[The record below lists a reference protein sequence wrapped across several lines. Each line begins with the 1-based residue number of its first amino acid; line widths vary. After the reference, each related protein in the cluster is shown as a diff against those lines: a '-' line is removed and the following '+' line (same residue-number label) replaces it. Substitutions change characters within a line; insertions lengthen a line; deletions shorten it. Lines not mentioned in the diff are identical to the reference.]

1 MCASD
6 LRQLRVV
13 TAMNEMN
20 DTPQHGLQAAAAAVI
35 VLLLHMGKEKEENE
49 EEEEEEE
56 EKRHESTLSFR
67 FFLGSVSWLLD
78 PSSRQLG
85 GL

>member
-6 LRQLRVV
+6 FRHLRVV

-20 DTPQHGLQAAAAAVI
+20 DTTQHGLQACCCCGDCAAAA
-35 VLLLHMGKEKEENE
+35 HGEGEGRGGGGGE
-49 EEEEEEE
+49 
-56 EKRHESTLSFR
+56 RHESTLSLR

>member
-6 LRQLRVV
+6 FRQLRVV

-35 VLLLHMGKEKEENE
+35 VLLLHMGEGEGRGRGGRGRGEKT
-49 EEEEEEE
+49 
-56 EKRHESTLSFR
+56 RVDSFL
-67 FFLGSVSWLLD
+67 FA
-78 PSSRQLG
+78 SSLA
-85 GL
+85 L

>member
-20 DTPQHGLQAAAAAVI
+20 DTPQHGLRAAAAAVI
-35 VLLLHMGKEKEENE
+35 VLLLHMGKEKEEDE
-49 EEEEEEE
+49 EDEEE
-56 EKRHESTLSFR
+56 EKRHESTRSLR
-67 FFLGSVSWLLD
+67 VFLGFVSWLLD
-78 PSSRQLG
+78 PSLR
-85 GL
+85 

>member
-1 MCASD
+1 MT
-6 LRQLRVV
+6 QLNMVCK
-13 TAMNEMN
+13 
-20 DTPQHGLQAAAAAVI
+20 LAAAAAVI
-35 VLLLHMGKEKEENE
+35 VLLLHMGKEKEEDE
-49 EEEEEEE
+49 EQ
-56 EKRHESTLSFR
+56 EKDTESTLSLR